1 MYQIRRRGRGSMYET
16 DGLSME
22 VYPSELGS
30 VFGLWIPI
38 IIRCGYI
45 PVIN

>member
-1 MYQIRRRGRGSMYET
+1 
-16 DGLSME
+16 ME

-45 PVIN
+45 PVINS